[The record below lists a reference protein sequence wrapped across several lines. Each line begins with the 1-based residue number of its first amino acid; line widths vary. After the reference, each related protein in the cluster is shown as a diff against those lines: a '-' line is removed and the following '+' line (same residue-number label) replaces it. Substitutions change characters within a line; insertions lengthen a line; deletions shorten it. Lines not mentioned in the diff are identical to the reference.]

1 MRMRHVLTPKKKM
14 RDEATMA
21 AATATKKEKIYNV
34 STANCVVSGGWHL
47 QSCTFQFN
55 YVSSV
60 GFVRSMIF
68 QKHRFSSAPKLSADA
83 SRWSSGATMWTE
95 RAQYIDIEREADWA
109 VHLRFIRLP
118 VPDNFQHIFTH
129 QKSAQHHLPGTTSPK
144 TELSH
149 SLAND
154 SHLRW
159 PNRRIMD
166 HARTRN
172 FNFMW
177 CANTFAF
184 ISETRNFYEFEF
196 EWQRAEG
203 ANGGSGRTAEQKEML
218 VSQENYHVAQL
229 QWRMIFSI
237 HQTHVRPSA
246 TFYDQFIVCG
256 VRVHA
261 IESHTT
267 ALARTN
273 KQTKMLIKHFE
284 FEKIIMI
291 VMAAKQ

>member
-1 MRMRHVLTPKKKM
+1 
-14 RDEATMA
+14 MA

-196 EWQRAEG
+196 EWQRAKG
-203 ANGGSGRTAEQKEML
+203 ASGGSGRTAEQRKCWFHKRTTML
-218 VSQENYHVAQL
+218 HNCNGARYSVFTRRTFVL
-229 QWRMIFSI
+229 QQRFMINSLCAACVC
-237 HQTHVRPSA
+237 TPSNR
-246 TFYDQFIVCG
+246 TQPLWP
-256 VRVHA
+256 
-261 IESHTT
+261 EQ
-267 ALARTN
+267 TN
-273 KQTKMLIKHFE
+273 KRKCS
-284 FEKIIMI
+284 
-291 VMAAKQ
+291 